1 MPYIGEIR
9 MWGPVSLVPTGW
21 ALCNGQILSIGS
33 NTALFQVIG
42 TAYGGDGISNF
53 ALPDLRGRVP
63 IQPGQAPGLT
73 NRTRGES
80 GGSETHTLGI
90 AHLPGHTHTLR
101 ASTANGATD
110 NPDTGIPARNPA
122 AIPGFAANADA
133 DLAAGAVASAGG
145 SQAHNNLQPYIVVN
159 YLIALQG
166 MFPTP

>member
-1 MPYIGEIR
+1 MPYVGEVRI
-9 MWGPVSLVPTGW
+9 WAPSNLVPTGW

-42 TAYGGDGISNF
+42 TAYGGDGASTF

-63 IQPGQAPGLT
+63 VQPGQGQGLT

-80 GGSETHTLGI
+80 GGTESHTLGI
-90 AHLPGHTHTLR
+90 THLPGHTHTLR
-101 ASTANGATD
+101 ASTANGSSDSPGGA
-110 NPDTGIPARNPA
+110 PARNPA
-122 AIPGFAANADA
+122 GIPQFAASADA

-145 SQAHNNLQPYIVVN
+145 GQPHNNMQPYIAVN
-159 YLIALQG
+159 HIIALQG